1 MDKYQLTKLSNGIPV
16 LLLPQEYTRAVSLF
30 VTAKVGSRYENSK
43 ISGISHFIEHL
54 MFKGTKKRPDK
65 EMLAKELD
73 SIGANFNAFTGKD
86 RTVYFITANHKHLV
100 QIQDI
105 LADMVQASL
114 FPEKELAPEKKVVI
128 EEINMYE
135 DNPMMSIED
144 FLENLVFGD
153 NALGRDIAGT
163 VKTVSG
169 ITHKDVLNYYRK
181 YYQSGNY
188 LLVLTGNFK
197 VVEAKKMLEEYW
209 GQLPAKPRQSY
220 NKIVVK
226 SVKPQFVVKHK
237 DTQQIQLALGFPG
250 IDYNHKDAVA
260 AQILSLILGGNM
272 SSRLFLEI
280 REKRGLCYLVRAYHN
295 FYEDNGMLVVHAG
308 LDKSRLEEAVKAILG
323 ELKKI
328 ATVKVS
334 TEELNKAKSF
344 LEGKFSIETE
354 SARQLASW
362 YSTQIT
368 FMKKVVTPD
377 EYLKMVNKV
386 SVDDIKRVASFFF
399 KNNKLN
405 LAMIGDVPK
414 LPWKNILKFD

>member
-16 LLLPQEYTRAVSLF
+16 LLLPQEHTRAVSLF
-30 VTAKVGSRYENSK
+30 VTAKVGSRYENPK

-86 RTVYFITANHKHLV
+86 RTVYFITANHKHLA

-197 VVEAKKMLEEYW
+197 VAEAKKMLEEYW
-209 GQLPAKPRQSY
+209 GKLPAKPRQNY

-260 AQILSLILGGNM
+260 AQILALILGGNM

-295 FYEDNGMLVVHAG
+295 FYEDNGMLVVQAG
-308 LDKSRLEEAVKAILG
+308 LDKSRLEEAVQAILG

-334 TEELNKAKSF
+334 AEELKKAKSF

>member
-1 MDKYQLTKLSNGIPV
+1 MEDYQLIKLSNGIPV
-16 LLLPQEYTRAVSLF
+16 LLLSQKHTKAVSLF
-30 VTAKVGSRYENSK
+30 VTTKVGSRYESKK

-65 EMLAKELD
+65 EVLAKELD

-86 RTVYFITANHKHLV
+86 RTVYYITANHKHLA

-114 FPEKELAPEKKVVI
+114 FPKDELVPEKKVII

-144 FLENLVFGD
+144 LLEDLVFGN
-153 NALGRDIAGT
+153 NALGWNIAGT
-163 VKTVSG
+163 AKTVSG
-169 ITHKDVLNYYRK
+169 ISRKDIMDYYHK

-197 VVEAKKMLEEYW
+197 MDEAKKTLEKYW
-209 GQLPAKPRQSY
+209 GHLPRQARKNYAKVEVVSKQPKV
-220 NKIVVK
+220 KIK
-226 SVKPQFVVKHK
+226 KK
-237 DTQQIQLALGFPG
+237 DMQQIQLTFGFPG
-250 IDYNHKDAVA
+250 IDYNHKDSVA

-280 REKRGLCYLVRAYHN
+280 RERKGLCYLVRAYHN

-308 LDKSRLEEAVKAILG
+308 LDKSRLSEAITAILQ
-323 ELKKI
+323 ELKKM
-328 ATVKVS
+328 VDKKVS
-334 TEELNKAKSF
+334 LEELNKAKSF

-368 FMKKVVTPD
+368 FMKKVITPD
-377 EYLKMVNKV
+377 QYLSLVNKV
-386 SVDDIKRVASFFF
+386 TAADVQRLAAFFF
-399 KNNKLN
+399 QNNKIN

-414 LPWKNILKFD
+414 LAWKNILKFD

>member
-1 MDKYQLTKLSNGIPV
+1 MDDYQLIKLSNGIPV
-16 LLLPQEYTRAVSLF
+16 LLLPQKHTRAVSLF
-30 VTAKVGSRYENSK
+30 VTAKVGSRYESKK

-65 EMLAKELD
+65 EVLAKELD

-86 RTVYFITANHKHLV
+86 RTVYFITANHKHLA

-114 FPEKELAPEKKVVI
+114 FPADELAPEKKVII

-144 FLENLVFGD
+144 LLEGLVFG
-153 NALGRDIAGT
+153 NNSLGWDIAGT
-163 VKTVSG
+163 TQTVSG
-169 ITHKDVLNYYRK
+169 ISRKDIMDYYHK

-197 VVEAKKMLEEYW
+197 VEEAKKTLEEYW
-209 GQLPAKPRQSY
+209 GKLPRKPRQNYKKVS
-220 NKIVVK
+220 VV
-226 SVKPQFVVKHK
+226 SAKPQLKIKKK
-237 DTQQIQLALGFPG
+237 DMQQIQLALGFPG

-280 REKRGLCYLVRAYHN
+280 RERKGLCYLVRAYHN

-308 LDKSRLEEAVKAILG
+308 LDKSRIQEAITAILQ
-323 ELKKI
+323 ELKKM
-328 ATVKVS
+328 VDKKVS
-334 TEELNKAKSF
+334 LEELNKAKSF

-368 FMKKVVTPD
+368 FMKKVITPD
-377 EYLKMVNKV
+377 EYLAMVNKV
-386 SVDDIKRVASFFF
+386 TAADVQRLAAFFF
-399 KNNKLN
+399 KNNKIN

-414 LPWKNILKFD
+414 LTWKNILKFD